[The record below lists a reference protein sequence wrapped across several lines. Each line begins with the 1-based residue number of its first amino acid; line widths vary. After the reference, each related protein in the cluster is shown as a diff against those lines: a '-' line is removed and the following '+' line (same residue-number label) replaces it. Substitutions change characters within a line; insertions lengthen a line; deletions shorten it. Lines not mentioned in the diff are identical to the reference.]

1 MKDYILDPQILEN
14 FCKDFIKK
22 IRKYQLSYYIKD
34 KGSTSSRENII
45 HSAIIWSRE
54 AINRINSSPIIT
66 KESKDIID
74 LLTLINLIDL
84 LLESTHQ
91 IYRVLYFKE
100 EDNFCLNKKL
110 IFRNLPEQYSNLN
123 NIQCFK
129 EIRAMFSSHP
139 INLSEPREN
148 KKRFAD
154 IPCGSKTM
162 IKLRN
167 YDCDFYIRLWT
178 ATKKDKD
185 TIYFK
190 LYIDDLI
197 EFSQMIYSYF
207 PTFQDRVN
215 KIANKKI
222 Y

>member
-1 MKDYILDPQILEN
+1 MKNYILDPQILED
-14 FCKDFIKK
+14 FCKDFIKR
-22 IRKYQLSYYIKD
+22 INTYQLSYYIKD
-34 KGSTSSRENII
+34 KGSRTSRENII

-54 AINRINSSPIIT
+54 VIKRINNSPIIK

-84 LLESTHQ
+84 LQESTHQ

-100 EDNFCLNKKL
+100 SDNFCLNKEL

-123 NIQCFK
+123 NLQCFK

-139 INLSEPREN
+139 INLKEPGQN

-162 IKLRN
+162 IRLRD

-178 ATKKDKD
+178 ATKEDDD

-197 EFSQMIYSYF
+197 KFTQLIYSYF
-207 PTFQDRVN
+207 PIFQERMKN
-215 KIANKKI
+215 IANKKI
-222 Y
+222 